1 MAFLLASLFLLFFH
15 LLIVE
20 LATSLLGSDD
30 ILEEVVAVLCV
41 EGDCGVAFDLLVE
54 ALLRLFV
61 LLGHQL

>member
-1 MAFLLASLFLLFFH
+1 MAFLLASFFLLLFH

-20 LATSLLGSDD
+20 LATPLLGSDD
-30 ILEEVVAVLCV
+30 ILEEVMAVLCV
-41 EGDCGVAFDLLVE
+41 ERDCAVALDLFVE